1 MGIPERLCRLRAK
14 MREKKI
20 DMFYIPT
27 NDFHGSEYVSD
38 YFKIREFISGFDGSA
53 GTVIVTQEEA
63 GLWTDGRYFLQAEA
77 QLAGSGFTLYK
88 SGQEGVPNVSQYI
101 ASKLPK
107 EGVLGM
113 DGRMVSEAWA
123 AGMRRLLAA
132 KNGRLVLHEDLV
144 GQIWTDR
151 PQLRHEKAW
160 LLDVRYAGES
170 REARLARLREDM
182 KRKKAVRCIIT
193 SLDEI
198 AWLLNIR
205 GNDIPCN
212 PVVLSYLIVE
222 ETCCRL
228 FVGKDVFGEA
238 DREELAR
245 AGVVCC
251 PYEQVTAYVRRFS
264 ENERIM
270 LDKRTLNAGI
280 SMELPKGIKAVDGI
294 CPVTQWKAVKNS
306 TEVENEKEAH
316 IRDGVAVTKFICWLK
331 RNIDKVPLTEI
342 AAAEKLEEFR
352 RQQKDYLGPSFE
364 PIAGYA
370 EHGAIVHYSATKETD
385 ARLYPENFLLLDTG
399 GQYLQGTTDITR
411 TILLGGTATEEQ
423 KKYYTAVLRGNIGLC
438 AAKFIYGC
446 SGVALDYAARQ
457 PLWELGCNF
466 EHGTGHGVGYLL
478 NVHEGPN
485 AFRYKISA
493 GPGQNPALEEG
504 MITSD
509 EPGIYLEGRFGI
521 RLENLILCVKREKNE
536 YGQFMGFEPLT
547 LVPFEREAIDIEQMS
562 PKEKAWLNA
571 YHERVLEAITPHLN
585 REEQAWLAAAC
596 APV

>member
-1 MGIPERLCRLRAK
+1 MEIPERLYRLRAK
-14 MREKKI
+14 MKETKT
-20 DMFYIPT
+20 DMLYIPT

-38 YFKIREFISGFDGSA
+38 YFKTREFVSGFDGSA
-53 GTVIVTQEEA
+53 GTVIVTQDEA

-77 QLAGSGFTLYK
+77 QLAGSGFTLFK
-88 SGQEGVPNVSQYI
+88 SGQEGVPNVSSYI

-107 EGVLGM
+107 GGVLSM

-123 AGMRRLLAA
+123 DGMRRLLAA
-132 KNGRLVLHEDLV
+132 KNGRLMLQEDLV

-151 PQLRHEKAW
+151 PQLKHEKAW

-170 REARLARLREDM
+170 REARLARLREEM
-182 KRKKAVRCIIT
+182 KRKKADRCIIA

-222 ETCCRL
+222 QACCRL
-228 FVGKDVFGEA
+228 FVGRDVFGEE
-238 DREELAR
+238 DQEELAQ

-251 PYEQVTAYVRRFS
+251 PYEQITAYVRSFS
-264 ENERIM
+264 EKERIM
-270 LDKRTLNAGI
+270 LDKRKLNAGI
-280 SMELPKGIKAVDGI
+280 FQELPKGIKAVDGI
-294 CPVTQWKAVKNS
+294 CPVTMWKAVKNS

-331 RNIDKVPLTEI
+331 HNIGRIPLTEM

-411 TILLGGTATEEQ
+411 TLLLGERATEEQ

-438 AAKFIYGC
+438 AAKFLYGC

-485 AFRYKISA
+485 AFRYKILA
-493 GPGQNPALEEG
+493 GPGQNPVLEEG

-547 LVPFEREAIDIEQMS
+547 LVPFEREAIDTEQLS
-562 PKEKAWLNA
+562 RKERAWLNA
-571 YHERVLEAITPHLN
+571 YHARVLETLTPYLD
-585 REEQAWLAAAC
+585 REEQAWLADAC
-596 APV
+596 API